1 MSQNGRNG
9 VHTHT
14 HSGMLLSNK
23 KNKATTTTKNEM
35 SLSTTWM
42 DLEGVMPSK
51 TRHTEKDKY
60 HSFIYMWN
68 LRNKIRE
75 HGKQDRNRF
84 RDTENKLVVTRG
96 GGSRGMCK
104 TGKGLGA
111 TNF

>member
-23 KNKATTTTKNEM
+23 KKTNNNNEM
-35 SLSTTWM
+35 LSLSTTWM

-60 HSFIYMWN
+60 HTVLF
-68 LRNKIRE
+68 
-75 HGKQDRNRF
+75 
-84 RDTENKLVVTRG
+84 T
-96 GGSRGMCK
+96 C
-104 TGKGLGA
+104 A
-111 TNF
+111 TSEIK

>member
-23 KNKATTTTKNEM
+23 KNNNNNNEM
-35 SLSTTWM
+35 LSLSTTWM

-60 HSFIYMWN
+60 HTVLFTCGTSEI
-68 LRNKIRE
+68 K
-75 HGKQDRNRF
+75 
-84 RDTENKLVVTRG
+84 
-96 GGSRGMCK
+96 
-104 TGKGLGA
+104 
-111 TNF
+111 

>member
-14 HSGMLLSNK
+14 HSGILLSNIK
-23 KNKATTTTKNEM
+23 KNNEIL

-60 HSFIYMWN
+60 HTVLFTCGTSEI
-68 LRNKIRE
+68 K
-75 HGKQDRNRF
+75 
-84 RDTENKLVVTRG
+84 
-96 GGSRGMCK
+96 
-104 TGKGLGA
+104 
-111 TNF
+111 

>member
-1 MSQNGRNG
+1 MSPNGRNG

-23 KNKATTTTKNEM
+23 KNKTTTTTKNEM

-60 HSFIYMWN
+60 HTVLFTCGTSEI
-68 LRNKIRE
+68 K
-75 HGKQDRNRF
+75 
-84 RDTENKLVVTRG
+84 
-96 GGSRGMCK
+96 
-104 TGKGLGA
+104 
-111 TNF
+111 

>member
-9 VHTHT
+9 VHMQT

-60 HSFIYMWN
+60 HTVLFTCGTSEI
-68 LRNKIRE
+68 K
-75 HGKQDRNRF
+75 
-84 RDTENKLVVTRG
+84 
-96 GGSRGMCK
+96 
-104 TGKGLGA
+104 
-111 TNF
+111 

>member
-23 KNKATTTTKNEM
+23 KNKTTTTTTTTKKNEM
-35 SLSTTWM
+35 LSLSTTWM

-60 HSFIYMWN
+60 HTVLF
-68 LRNKIRE
+68 
-75 HGKQDRNRF
+75 
-84 RDTENKLVVTRG
+84 T
-96 GGSRGMCK
+96 C
-104 TGKGLGA
+104 A
-111 TNF
+111 TSEIK